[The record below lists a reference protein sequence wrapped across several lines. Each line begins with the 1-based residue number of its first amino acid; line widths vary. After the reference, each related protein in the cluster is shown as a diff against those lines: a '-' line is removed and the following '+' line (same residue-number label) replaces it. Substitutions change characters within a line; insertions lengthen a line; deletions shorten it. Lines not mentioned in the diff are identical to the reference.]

1 MKRRKEIFATI
12 AGNVLEYYDVTLYGY
27 FAAFLAPLY
36 FPFESETSS
45 IIASFV
51 TFALG
56 FVTRPLGGIV
66 FGHLGDRLGRKRA
79 LALTIFLVTIPTFT
93 IGILPTY
100 ETIGLAAPAILIAC
114 RLLQGLCAGGEF
126 AGAAVFI
133 NEHAEK
139 GKDGFAASL
148 LATSG
153 FVGAIIGTA
162 FGAIC
167 TAKFMPDWAWRLPFV
182 LAAVFGVIAFYIR
195 YSLEE
200 TRDFKEIRSEG
211 TLSRM
216 PLLDAFKDQPLN
228 IFCAIGMGAAATV
241 PYYALAIY
249 MGSVFAS
256 DLKLPTSQTMLINMG
271 IMIYWAILLP
281 IVGRLSDRVGKARV
295 MMIATFITAV
305 TAFPAFW
312 LIKEAVSLERVILIQ
327 LILTTSSAAFVAP
340 VAAVLPT
347 LFAVKER
354 YSGIGFAYSLGG
366 ALFGSTTP
374 IISTI
379 LKSQLEMPAAPAI
392 YITAIAIVGI
402 LSLKFANRA
411 YQKV

>member
-1 MKRRKEIFATI
+1 MKRKKEIFATI

-36 FPFESETSS
+36 FPFESATSS

-66 FGHLGDRLGRKRA
+66 FGHIGDRLGRKRA
-79 LALTIFLVTIPTFT
+79 LALTILLVTIPTFT
-93 IGILPTY
+93 IGVLPTY
-100 ETIGLAAPAILIAC
+100 ETIGLAAPAILIIC

-153 FVGAIIGTA
+153 FAGAIIGTA
-162 FGAIC
+162 FGAFC
-167 TAKFMPDWAWRLPFV
+167 TAKFMPDWAWRAPFI
-182 LAAVFGVIAFYIR
+182 LAAAFGIIAFYIR
-195 YSLEE
+195 YYIEE
-200 TRDFKEIRSEG
+200 TKEFKEIRSEG
-211 TLSRM
+211 AISHA
-216 PLLDAFKDQPLN
+216 PLLGAIKSQPVN
-228 IFCAIGMGAAATV
+228 ILCAVGLGAAATV

-271 IMIYWAILLP
+271 IMIYWALLLP
-281 IVGRLSDRVGKARV
+281 IVGRLSDRVGKVRV
-295 MMIATFITAV
+295 MMIATVITAV
-305 TAFPAFW
+305 TALPAFW
-312 LIKEAVSLERVILIQ
+312 LIKESVSLERVILIQ

-340 VAAVLPT
+340 IAAVLPT
-347 LFAVKER
+347 LFSVRER

-374 IISTI
+374 IISTL
-379 LKSQLEMPAAPAI
+379 LKSKLEMSIAPAI
-392 YITAIAIVGI
+392 YITAIALVGV

-411 YQKV
+411 YQKT